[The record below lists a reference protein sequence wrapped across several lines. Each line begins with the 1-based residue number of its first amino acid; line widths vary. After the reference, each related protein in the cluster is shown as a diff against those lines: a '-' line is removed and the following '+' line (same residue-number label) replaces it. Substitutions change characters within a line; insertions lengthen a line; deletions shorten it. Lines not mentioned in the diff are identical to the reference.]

1 MSGLMQDMRLAL
13 RTLRSRWRFS
23 LLVIATMAIGIG
35 TTVSVWA
42 YWAYFVR
49 PTLDAPDPGR
59 LVWLRNPA
67 PDDPWRQFSLADWRE
82 LETVAREL
90 FSESAASRFYNA
102 SLQGEQTTLHVF
114 GTAASGG
121 YFDILGARPA
131 LGRLFGPNDDRLDA
145 DPVLVLSHLTW
156 RRHFGGDRRVIG
168 QSVTLDGRHPY
179 TIIGI
184 TEPDFQGTGV
194 WTAVYTPLAHAGP
207 LLPGGKPLP
216 EQGVNILARLRRG
229 LSIEEARSRLVAG
242 VAGLDAARPLPT
254 PREPRLHS
262 VERFDDSF
270 AEEPIYHA
278 ARVLLA
284 AVVLLLLLGCANV
297 AGLMLAQ
304 GVARRQETA
313 MHTALGAGRGR
324 VARRLLI
331 ESLLLSVTGGLLGL
345 SLVPPV
351 LRLIEHYLR
360 MELPVALGDFA
371 AGTRLIVDEG
381 ELALFVAAVSV
392 LTGLLFGLAPVLQ
405 TARFDLVG
413 SLKGDAPAVGRRRW
427 QARDLL
433 VVAQV
438 ALSVML
444 LAGAASLGRTLLR
457 FQHTPLG
464 FDERGLFLATVYVPK
479 ERLRDA
485 NDGPRLLHELSDRM
499 ARLPGVESASLAR
512 LVPLSIQ
519 ADLRVEVE
527 GQRLTVRSNAV
538 GRGYFQTL
546 RISLAAGRFFEENDD
561 SDAPPVVILN
571 RTAAERLFPGRN
583 AIGRTLALHLESWEQ
598 PGDAVEVVGVVADS
612 LDEPPWRGIA
622 PMVFFPFEQRPSARA
637 TIIVRAGGPV
647 ERPLRELLRAEY
659 PDLAVVALVPFEEQR
674 RRSLANQRM
683 NADLS
688 GGLGLLALLLA
699 NLGVFSVMSYTV
711 SRRARE
717 IGIRMAVGAGRS
729 DVHRWVLVDAM
740 RRVGLG
746 LLIGIA
752 GAWAQARLL
761 SSLLVGVEAKDPWT
775 LLPVTALLAL
785 CAILAAWLPARKAA
799 RVEPM
804 RALRLS

>member
-1 MSGLMQDMRLAL
+1 
-13 RTLRSRWRFS
+13 
-23 LLVIATMAIGIG
+23 
-35 TTVSVWA
+35 
-42 YWAYFVR
+42 
-49 PTLDAPDPGR
+49 
-59 LVWLRNPA
+59 
-67 PDDPWRQFSLADWRE
+67 
-82 LETVAREL
+82 
-90 FSESAASRFYNA
+90 
-102 SLQGEQTTLHVF
+102 
-114 GTAASGG
+114 
-121 YFDILGARPA
+121 
-131 LGRLFGPNDDRLDA
+131 
-145 DPVLVLSHLTW
+145 
-156 RRHFGGDRRVIG
+156 
-168 QSVTLDGRHPY
+168 
-179 TIIGI
+179 
-184 TEPDFQGTGV
+184 
-194 WTAVYTPLAHAGP
+194 
-207 LLPGGKPLP
+207 
-216 EQGVNILARLRRG
+216 
-229 LSIEEARSRLVAG
+229 
-242 VAGLDAARPLPT
+242 
-254 PREPRLHS
+254 
-262 VERFDDSF
+262 
-270 AEEPIYHA
+270 
-278 ARVLLA
+278 
-284 AVVLLLLLGCANV
+284 
-297 AGLMLAQ
+297 
-304 GVARRQETA
+304 
-313 MHTALGAGRGR
+313 
-324 VARRLLI
+324 
-331 ESLLLSVTGGLLGL
+331 
-345 SLVPPV
+345 
-351 LRLIEHYLR
+351 
-360 MELPVALGDFA
+360 
-371 AGTRLIVDEG
+371 
-381 ELALFVAAVSV
+381 
-392 LTGLLFGLAPVLQ
+392 
-405 TARFDLVG
+405 
-413 SLKGDAPAVGRRRW
+413 
-427 QARDLL
+427 
-433 VVAQV
+433 
-438 ALSVML
+438 
-444 LAGAASLGRTLLR
+444 
-457 FQHTPLG
+457 
-464 FDERGLFLATVYVPK
+464 
-479 ERLRDA
+479 
-485 NDGPRLLHELSDRM
+485 M

-799 RVEPM
+799 RVDPM